1 MPLSIALGCAC
12 DPIFAFLRE
21 VLTLEHWFTFAKL
34 YNAGAYREREDVL
47 KFASVLKVEGEEAK
61 AVILF

>member
-1 MPLSIALGCAC
+1 MW
-12 DPIFAFLRE
+12 
-21 VLTLEHWFTFAKL
+21 VLTHMHT
-34 YNAGAYREREDVL
+34 EREDVL